1 MKDRVKAIAQY
12 EEMGFV
18 EEGKTIDELAGK
30 INVPKEELTK
40 TLDTWNAS
48 VKNKKASI
56 RQNNRNG

>member
-48 VKNKKASI
+48 VKTKRRSI